1 MTYFDVL
8 DLTIQECTTTIDGSS
23 DVIEKKTSLLLTHLL
38 KSFHM
43 HIVRKLSLI
52 RKLYVILIA
61 CVDPLACWHN
71 HDNQFPN
78 VDFLAKMDPQNST
91 VVN

>member
-1 MTYFDVL
+1 MTYFNVL

-43 HIVRKLSLI
+43 HLL
-52 RKLYVILIA
+52 LENY
-61 CVDPLACWHN
+61 
-71 HDNQFPN
+71 F
-78 VDFLAKMDPQNST
+78 
-91 VVN
+91 